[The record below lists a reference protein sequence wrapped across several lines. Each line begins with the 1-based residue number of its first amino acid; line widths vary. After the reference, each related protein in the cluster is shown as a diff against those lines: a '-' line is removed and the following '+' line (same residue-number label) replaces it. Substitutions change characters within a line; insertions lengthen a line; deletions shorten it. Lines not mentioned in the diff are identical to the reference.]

1 MVESPQRERSLDSA
15 RLWGLLSQV
24 LEPGALAGR
33 LAGGPSE
40 GVTRSG
46 SPVVVQGAWS
56 LAVGYGAPV

>member
-33 LAGGPSE
+33 LAGAAAAA
-40 GVTRSG
+40 VTRAG
-46 SPVVVQGAWS
+46 SPVVIQGAWS